1 MTAAASFTPSTI
13 FARIDRQAKQ
23 NAIQI
28 HLGPQGW
35 LGTFTGPHA
44 KKIGELFDTCTLPL
58 PYTAQMPLGTV
69 IAEVQQRNPGVAVF
83 HWNSNRR
90 A

>member
-1 MTAAASFTPSTI
+1 MANAASFTPSTI
-13 FARIDRQAKQ
+13 FARIDRQAEQ

-35 LGTFTGPHA
+35 LATFTGPHSA
-44 KKIGELFDTCTLPL
+44 EIAELFDTCTLP
-58 PYTAQMPLGTV
+58 YTARMPLGTV
-69 IAEVQQRNPGVAVF
+69 IAEVQARNPGVAVF
-83 HWNSNRR
+83 HFSSQRR

>member
-1 MTAAASFTPSTI
+1 MTN
-13 FARIDRQAKQ
+13 Q

-44 KKIGELFDTCTLPL
+44 KRIGELFDTCTLPL
-58 PYTAQMPLGTV
+58 PYTSAMPLGTV
-69 IAEVQQRNPGVAVF
+69 IAEVQARNPGVSVF
-83 HWNSNRR
+83 HFASRS
-90 A
+90 AAHA